1 MKISLRKAHA
11 LQKRIEETIS
21 NLPFTLSI
29 SIDEFDNIPE
39 KIELQ
44 KNELLQSIQD
54 KRDLLI
60 VIGGI
65 RDRVAIAGAAYY
77 VSKNLAEIAVIDK
90 LIKMYSDLA
99 KVIPAKDSTETL
111 QKRVEKSIEHRNA
124 HPGAYEVGV
133 YTTLLSQSDIDGFK
147 QKVIELKKNKQNLQ
161 DKLLELNLTI
171 EIDLLASEQEIL
183 KRFGLI

>member
-60 VIGGI
+60 AIGGI

-77 VSKNLAEIAVIDK
+77 VSKNLAEIATEEGVQV
-90 LIKMYSDLA
+90 SLA
-99 KVIPAKDSTETL
+99 ADIFSLEIL
-111 QKRVEKSIEHRNA
+111 H
-124 HPGAYEVGV
+124 
-133 YTTLLSQSDIDGFK
+133 SDISYFGNIPLIHFEPSPAGLLPLIIKRSIDIF
-147 QKVIELKKNKQNLQ
+147 ENL
-161 DKLLELNLTI
+161 
-171 EIDLLASEQEIL
+171 
-183 KRFGLI
+183 